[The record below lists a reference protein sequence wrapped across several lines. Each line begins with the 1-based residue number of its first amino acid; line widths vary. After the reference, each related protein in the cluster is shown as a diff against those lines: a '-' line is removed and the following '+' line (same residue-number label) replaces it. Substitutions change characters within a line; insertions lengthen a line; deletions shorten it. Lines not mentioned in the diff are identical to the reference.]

1 METELA
7 LDLPIAFAADGEPVA
22 ARLKRVRRGEA
33 ELVAVVETDPE
44 TASRIAARGW
54 FHDTAE
60 NRLAEVQGGFNS
72 DLPVMIELASR
83 TPSLLDTDL
92 RAAVERLATS
102 EELLREDA
110 WNALEV
116 WQEHRLDP
124 SIGGGVI
131 KVGYRTVFSTPRNEI
146 DALKRRGL
154 VTRTIVEALIENGLP
169 VHFEPHSQAF
179 VLGLAVGDSEY
190 ACRLR
195 PDDEATGIMLTVTA
209 GGDARTTAHDVI
221 DEVNAEL
228 AAGAFELA
236 DGTVRYVHEIRVD
249 EPLVSES
256 WVIETLRSGVSVM
269 HHYAPR
275 LDPRNG

>member
-1 METELA
+1 MESELA

-22 ARLKRVRRGEA
+22 ARLKRLRRGDA

-60 NRLAEVQGGFNS
+60 NRLAEVEGGFNS

-131 KVGYRTVFSTPRNEI
+131 KVGYRTVFSAPRNEI

-169 VHFEPHSQAF
+169 VHFEPDSQAF

-195 PDDEATGIMLTVTA
+195 PDDEATGFMLTVTA
-209 GGDARTTAHDVI
+209 GGDARAAAQDVI

-228 AAGAFELA
+228 AAGAFVLA
-236 DGTVRYVHEIRVD
+236 GGTVRYVHEIRVD

-269 HHYAPR
+269 HDYAPR
-275 LDPRNG
+275 LEPRNG

>member
-7 LDLPIAFAADGEPVA
+7 LDLPIAFVADGEPVA

-33 ELVAVVETDPE
+33 QLVAVVETDPE

-60 NRLAEVQGGFNS
+60 NRLEEVQGGFNP
-72 DLPVMIELASR
+72 DLPVMIELVAR
-83 TPSLLDTDL
+83 TPSLPDADL
-92 RAAVERLATS
+92 SAAVERLVSS
-102 EELLREDA
+102 EQLLREDA

-116 WQEHRLDP
+116 WQEHRLDA

-131 KVGYRTVFSTPRNEI
+131 KVGYRTVFSAPRNEI

-169 VHFEPHSQAF
+169 VHFEPQSQAF
-179 VLGLAVGDSEY
+179 ELGLAVGDSEY
-190 ACRLR
+190 ACQLR
-195 PDDEATGIMLTVTA
+195 PDDAATGLMLTVTA
-209 GGDARTTAHDVI
+209 GEDARTAAHDVI
-221 DEVNAEL
+221 DEVNAEVP
-228 AAGAFELA
+228 AGAFELA
-236 DGTVRYVHEIRVD
+236 DGTLRYVHEIRVD
-249 EPLVSES
+249 TPSVSES
-256 WVIETLRSGVSVM
+256 WVIETLRSGVSVI

-275 LDPRNG
+275 VLADRA